1 MITKKSTL
9 LDAIKVPTDPFPG
22 LRPFEF
28 EESHLFFGRD
38 GQVEKLID
46 KLSRPR
52 FVAVTGTSGSGKSSL
67 VRAGLLPALRSGLLK
82 EAGSKW
88 RIAVMRP
95 GNDPI
100 GNLAKVLNDPGV
112 FGSDDPQNVSIQ
124 IAVAQATLR
133 RGRRGLVEVACQN
146 ALPENE
152 NLLVVVDQF
161 EELFRFAREA
171 GRKTK
176 EESDSYQNDAAA
188 FVKLLLEAR
197 LQREANIYIV
207 LTMRSDFLGDCAAF
221 WDLPEAVNESQ
232 YLIPRLTREQLRES
246 ITGPITLVGGD
257 ITGRLVTQLL
267 NDMEGNP
274 EQDQLPVMQHLLM
287 CVWNESKAKKL
298 GTHRE
303 VHTGKALD
311 LCCYESVG
319 GMSDALSRHADL
331 AFDDL
336 PDQRH
341 RDVAERMFKALT
353 EKGSDNREIRRP
365 IVLSELVEVTGST
378 EAEVITVI
386 EVFRKQGRSFLMPPV
401 PNPLDAKSLIDIS
414 HESLIRKWARL
425 KEWVEDESRSARIYR
440 RLAETAMLYKEG
452 GAGLWRNPDLGVALA
467 WRKKSE
473 PNAYWARRYHP
484 EFESAMEFLEK
495 SRRRLRSRFV
505 GFGLLGLAVIALLLT
520 FGVIQARN
528 AGLRAKTAEAEKFRR
543 DAEEK
548 AAEAQKQSIIA
559 QTKTDE
565 ANFQAGVATSN
576 GEKLAEQLKKTDSA
590 LKKAETERKKAESA
604 IVQERKAHQLA
615 IAAEEAA
622 LKAAKESAAATKAVL
637 ELASTVLDGL
647 KPEAQALARQLIL
660 KAREKGINIRLIAGY
675 RSTDAQKA
683 LYDQGRSTS
692 GPVVTMAKVT
702 THSTGLAF
710 DIAIE
715 RDGKLDFYGP
725 EFDIVGPIGEQLGL
739 IWGGSWTSLKDKPHF
754 QTKNAFDELK
764 KLREGNQ

>member
-1 MITKKSTL
+1 MMTKKATL

-38 GQVEKLID
+38 GQVEKLIN
-46 KLSRPR
+46 KLSQPR

-100 GNLAKVLNDPGV
+100 GRLAEVLNDPEV

-124 IAVAQATLR
+124 ISVAQATLR

-146 ALPENE
+146 ALPQNE

-161 EELFRFAREA
+161 EELFRFAKEA

-232 YLIPRLTREQLRES
+232 YLIPRLTRDQLRES
-246 ITGPITLVGGD
+246 ITGPITLVGGE

-267 NDMEGNP
+267 NDMEANP
-274 EQDQLPVMQHLLM
+274 EQDQLPVLQHLLM
-287 CVWNESKAKKL
+287 CIWNESKEKRLSIQVPASDAKDQ
-298 GTHRE
+298 TPVTRSHRE
-303 VHTGKALD
+303 VHTGNAID

-353 EKGSDNREIRRP
+353 EKGPDNREIRRP
-365 IVLSELVEVTGST
+365 IVLSELAAVTGST

-386 EVFRKQGRSFLMPPV
+386 ETFRRQGRSFLMPPV

-414 HESLIRKWARL
+414 HESLIRKWSRL

-452 GAGLWRNPDLGVALA
+452 GAGLWRNPDLGIALT

-473 PNAYWARRYHP
+473 PNAHWAHRYHP
-484 EFESAMEFLEK
+484 EFASALEFLDK
-495 SRRRLRSRFV
+495 SSRRRRVRYT
-505 GFGLLGLAVIALLLT
+505 GFGLLALSVVGILVT

-528 AGLRAKTAEAEKFRR
+528 ASLRAELAVANARKAQA
-543 DAEEK
+543 DAE
-548 AAEAQKQSIIA
+548 IA
-559 QTKTDE
+559 RQTAIK
-565 ANFQAGVATSN
+565 
-576 GEKLAEQLKKTDSA
+576 AEQ
-590 LKKAETERKKAESA
+590 ESA
-604 IVQERKAHQLA
+604 QV
-615 IAAEEAA
+615 
-622 LKAAKESAAATKAVL
+622 TKDQFANVL
-637 ELASTVLDGL
+637 QGL
-647 KPEAQALARQLIL
+647 KPEAQVLAVKLIE
-660 KAREKGINIRLIAGY
+660 KAKERGISLRLVDGY
-675 RSTDAQKA
+675 RSVGDQSS
-683 LYDQGRSTS
+683 LYAQGRTS
-692 GPVVTMAKVT
+692 GGPKVT
-702 THSTGLAF
+702 GARVTVHSTGLAF
-710 DIAIE
+710 DVVVIQ
-715 RDGKLDFYGP
+715 DGKVVLDGP
-725 EFDIVGPIGEQLGL
+725 DYDTVGQIGESLGL
-739 IWGGSWTSLKDKPHF
+739 VWRGQGNPLIDRGHFETSDARTALGQLRQANPEKLAIGGNKGAD
-754 QTKNAFDELK
+754 
-764 KLREGNQ
+764 

>member
-9 LDAIKVPTDPFPG
+9 LDAIKAPTDPFPG

-28 EESHLFFGRD
+28 EEIHLFFGRD
-38 GQVEKLID
+38 GQVGKLID
-46 KLSRPR
+46 KLSHPR

-67 VRAGLLPALRSGLLK
+67 VRAGLLPALRSGLLRD
-82 EAGSKW
+82 AGSKC
-88 RIAVMRP
+88 RIAVMRR

-232 YLIPRLTREQLRES
+232 YLIPRLTRDQLRES

-267 NDMEGNP
+267 NDMEANP
-274 EQDQLPVMQHLLM
+274 EQDQLPVLQHLLM
-287 CVWNESKAKKL
+287 CVWNESKEKKL
-298 GTHRE
+298 SVQVPASDAQTPVTRPHRE
-303 VHTGKALD
+303 VHTGNAID

-319 GMSDALSRHADL
+319 GMSDALSRHADY

-386 EVFRKQGRSFLMPPV
+386 EVFRRQGRSFLMPPV
-401 PNPLDAKSLIDIS
+401 PNPLEAKSLIDIS

-425 KEWVEDESRSARIYR
+425 KEWVDDESRSARIYR
-440 RLAETAMLYKEG
+440 RLSETAMLYKEG

-473 PNAYWARRYHP
+473 PNAHWARRYHP

-505 GFGLLGLAVIALLLT
+505 GFGLLGLAVIALLST

-528 AGLRAKTAEAEKFRR
+528 AGLRAKTEEANAFRR
-543 DAEEK
+543 IAEER
-548 AAEAQKQSIIA
+548 ANEAQMQSVLA
-559 QTKTDE
+559 QVKTNE

-576 GEKLAEQLKKTDSA
+576 GEKLAEQLQKTDSA
-590 LKKAETERKKAESA
+590 LKKAETEKKKAELA
-604 IVQERKAHQLA
+604 VVQERKAN
-615 IAAEEAA
+615 
-622 LKAAKESAAATKAVL
+622 T
-637 ELASTVLDGL
+637 
-647 KPEAQALARQLIL
+647 
-660 KAREKGINIRLIAGY
+660 
-675 RSTDAQKA
+675 
-683 LYDQGRSTS
+683 
-692 GPVVTMAKVT
+692 
-702 THSTGLAF
+702 
-710 DIAIE
+710 
-715 RDGKLDFYGP
+715 
-725 EFDIVGPIGEQLGL
+725 
-739 IWGGSWTSLKDKPHF
+739 
-754 QTKNAFDELK
+754 
-764 KLREGNQ
+764 